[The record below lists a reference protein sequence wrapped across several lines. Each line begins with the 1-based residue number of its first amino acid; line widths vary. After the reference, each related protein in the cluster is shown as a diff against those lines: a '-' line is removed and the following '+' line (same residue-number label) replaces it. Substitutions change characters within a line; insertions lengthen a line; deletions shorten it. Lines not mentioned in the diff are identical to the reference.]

1 MADSFWLDVMTPSKK
16 FFSGEVEE
24 VIITTPVGKEGF
36 MAKHSWTCKLLD
48 AGELWIREL
57 GAASGD
63 WKIASAAGG
72 FVDVKKD
79 MVIYTDAIEWNKG
92 EGGRKSRTIS
102 SEQSQASNSKSRG
115 DGSKSR
121 DVNSVK

>member
-1 MADSFWLDVMTPSKK
+1 MIMANSFWLDVMTPSKK

-57 GAASGD
+57 GAAPDD

-79 MVIYTDAIEWNKG
+79 MLIYTDAIEWDKG
-92 EGGRKSRTIS
+92 TDRRKSRTIS
-102 SEQSQASNSKSRG
+102 KT
-115 DGSKSR
+115 K
-121 DVNSVK
+121 

>member
-1 MADSFWLDVMTPSKK
+1 MIMANSFWLDVMTPSKK

-24 VIITTPVGKEGF
+24 VIITTHVGKEGF

-57 GAASGD
+57 GAAPDD

-79 MVIYTDAIEWNKG
+79 MLIYTDAIEWDKG
-92 EGGRKSRTIS
+92 TDRRKSRTIS
-102 SEQSQASNSKSRG
+102 KTKQL
-115 DGSKSR
+115 
-121 DVNSVK
+121 

>member
-48 AGELWIREL
+48 AGELWIREF
-57 GAASGD
+57 GADPDD

-79 MVIYTDAIEWNKG
+79 MVIYTDAIEWDKG
-92 EGGRKSRTIS
+92 PDRRKSRIIS
-102 SEQSQASNSKSRG
+102 DKEK
-115 DGSKSR
+115 
-121 DVNSVK
+121 